1 MNREDDT
8 GPGFVDEEGEIVIGP
23 YPSYTLGP
31 FEIVLVVLLF
41 VLWLYSVRRIYKV
54 WSKVLNFSDFNSE
67 QFNRGA
73 KGKY

>member
-8 GPGFVDEEGEIVIGP
+8 GPGFVDEEGEIGP